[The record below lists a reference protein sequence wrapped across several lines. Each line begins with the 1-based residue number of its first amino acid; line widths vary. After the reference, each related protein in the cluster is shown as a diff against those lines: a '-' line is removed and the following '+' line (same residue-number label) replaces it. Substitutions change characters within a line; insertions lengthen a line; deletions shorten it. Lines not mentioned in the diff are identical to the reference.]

1 MLLFSMV
8 STKFDHELLH
18 HFVPYYVGIGI
29 DPHNI
34 YMVLHSEG
42 GIQADI
48 DETLRVSGN
57 YPINYNEFTGQYF
70 ADTKFTLLVRNSS
83 YF

>member
-8 STKFDHELLH
+8 RTKFDHELLH

-48 DETLRVSGN
+48 DETLRVIGK
-57 YPINYNEFTGQYF
+57 YPINYRIYTGQFF
-70 ADTKFTLLVRNSS
+70 AEGKFAILV
-83 YF
+83 